1 MSKTLPPELIITILL
16 DLGFRDLLRCRQVCT
31 GFKVLIDEDVR
42 AQYKVELAV
51 AGMTDGP
58 PSTLTPAE
66 RLSILR
72 ARQDAWDNLV
82 WTTRHDVT
90 MHQGGV
96 WELYGNVLAQAQ
108 GERTL
113 HFTQIPST
121 IRGIK
126 GTEWTVPD
134 VGCKIR
140 DFGMDPAQDL
150 LVVIEHFWD
159 RRELTVRIHLKS
171 LSTGAP
177 HPAGPQGGMV
187 TYQPKPGRYSYAI
200 QTSEGYL
207 GILTSS
213 QGEDASELLVWEWR
227 TGTLHLHLTGPEMSS
242 FAFLSPRYLL
252 LAIQPALELDED
264 DVIQGPNTPLLAVVD
279 LESTTSSTPV
289 EFSKISCTCAF
300 HYPALSDTFIVVAM
314 SLRSDPAPYWRPGP
328 GLPVPFA
335 VAPEDRLFVVTLW
348 VMEGNVPL
356 GVLSFVPASTLLNA
370 LASLEAE
377 PGDGDGVRREF
388 AWAEWGP
395 QGSRLMYLPGMQASA
410 VWVCYV
416 YGTTYAL
423 TVNEAEGKG
432 VYTLDF
438 NQLAIRRARTR
449 GATGDIAVQPIV
461 FQPARVFTEVVRTAL
476 PYRARKLASLPE
488 GENRFEA
495 VMVAEDA
502 LVLVSSQQSH
512 IRRYCIL
519 SF

>member
-1 MSKTLPPELIITILL
+1 MERLNLPPELLTAILL
-16 DLGFRDLLRCRQVCT
+16 DLDFRDLLRCRQVNT
-31 GFKVLIDEDVR
+31 TFKTLIDKDVR
-42 AQYKVELAV
+42 AQYKIELAV

-66 RLSILR
+66 RLTILR

-82 WTTRHDVT
+82 WTAKDDVT

-108 GERTL
+108 GDRTL
-113 HFTQIPST
+113 HFKQIPSQ
-121 IRGIK
+121 IRGIR
-126 GTEWTVPD
+126 GTEWTIPN

-150 LVVIEHFWD
+150 LVVIEHFWH
-159 RRELTVRIHLKS
+159 RPQLTVRIHLKS

-177 HPAGPQGGMV
+177 HPAGPQAGMV
-187 TYQPKPGRYSYAI
+187 TYDPKPSGYSYAI

-207 GILTSS
+207 GIHMSS
-213 QGEDASELLVWEWR
+213 QGEDASELLIWEWR
-227 TGTLHLHLTGPEMSS
+227 TGRLHLHITGPELSS
-242 FAFLSPRYLL
+242 FAFLSSRHLL
-252 LAIQPALELDED
+252 LGVQPALELNEED
-264 DVIQGPNTPLLAVVD
+264 LVQGPNNPLLVVID
-279 LESTTSSTPV
+279 LESTTSATPV
-289 EFSKISCTCAF
+289 EFSDLDYVCAF
-300 HYPALSDTFIVVAM
+300 HYPTLSDTFIVVAM
-314 SLRSDPAPYWRPGP
+314 SVRSDPAPYWRPNP
-328 GLPVPFA
+328 ALPVPFS
-335 VAPEDRLFVVTLW
+335 VSHEDRLFVVTLW

-356 GVLSFVPASTLLNA
+356 GVLSLVPASTLLNA
-370 LASLEAE
+370 LSSLE
-377 PGDGDGVRREF
+377 PGVVRRDF
-388 AWAEWGP
+388 AWDEWGP
-395 QGSRLMYLPGMQASA
+395 EGSRLMSMPGRQSA

-423 TVNEAEGKG
+423 WGNDHGERA

-438 NQLAIRRARTR
+438 NQLAIRRALAR
-449 GATGDIAVQPIV
+449 GAADDIADRPMV
-461 FQPARVFTEVVRTAL
+461 FKPARMFKEQVRTAL

-502 LVLVSSQQSH
+502 VVLVSSQSH
-512 IRRYCIL
+512 IRRYCVL